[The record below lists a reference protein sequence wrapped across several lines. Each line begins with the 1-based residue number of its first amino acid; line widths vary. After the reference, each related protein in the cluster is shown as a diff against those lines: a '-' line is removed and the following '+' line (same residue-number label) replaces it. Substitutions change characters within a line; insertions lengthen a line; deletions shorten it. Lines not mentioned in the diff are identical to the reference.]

1 MMKYLFGSN
10 CAGNEEQELR
20 EQRRFL
26 KAELPDS
33 MAEELDRRDEELI
46 EARKKAELPKLLKIL
61 EWVFLVPGGLCGAG
75 VLRASVSPA
84 EGYHN
89 APWAYWIAGIGLAVG
104 GVLAL
109 VDRVL
114 RRRSDENEV
123 VRAAR
128 KTKDEYERSADSWLN
143 IPNGA
148 RKADIL
154 IFGYREKGGRM
165 KVQGPALNGEMRIYR
180 SKDELCV
187 TDGTE
192 VFAIP
197 INSVTGLRLVPG
209 GLAFLGWNK
218 GDKPDQEKYK
228 KAGLT
233 LQLGEPS
240 GLKFCCALEWTD
252 SGETWQ
258 LLFPAYELSEFEKL
272 TGKHGPTLP
281 EVKIKPAKGSVEEL
295 MRRYDGKVHP
305 RFYWTVPRDENAS
318 FWFSPLSDESFK
330 AEHPKLYVL
339 LTCIG
344 LFLLFLPMC
353 AFLFAAIILLPD
365 SNSPW
370 LLLGMVGGFAA
381 GIGLFNIVAAWL
393 EQYLGHWV
401 TILCLV
407 LGGAMMAASWLLLA
421 A

>member
-1 MMKYLFGSN
+1 MKYLFGSN
-10 CAGNEEQELR
+10 CADNEEQELR

-26 KAELPDS
+26 KAELPES
-33 MAEELDRRDEELI
+33 MAEELNQRDEELI
-46 EARKKAELPKLLKIL
+46 EAQKKAELPKLLKIL
-61 EWVFLVPGGLCGAG
+61 EWVFLVPGCLCGAG

-109 VDRVL
+109 PDKLL
-114 RRRSDENEV
+114 RRRSDKNEA

-128 KTKDEYERSADSWLN
+128 KTKGEAERNADNWLK
-143 IPNGA
+143 IPDGA
-148 RKADIL
+148 KKTDVL
-154 IFGYREKGGRM
+154 IFAYKEKDGRM
-165 KVQGPALNGEMRIYR
+165 KVRGPALNGEMRIYR
-180 SKDELCV
+180 SEDELCV

-218 GDKPDQEKYK
+218 GDRPDREKYQ

-233 LQLGEPS
+233 LQRGEPS
-240 GLKFCCALEWTD
+240 GLKFCCALEWID

-258 LLFPAYELSEFEKL
+258 LLFPAYELSKFEKL
-272 TGKHGPTLP
+272 IGKHGPSLP
-281 EVKIKPAKGSVEEL
+281 EVKLKPAKGSVEEL

-305 RFYWTVPRDENAS
+305 RFYWTVPRDENVGY
-318 FWFSPLSDESFK
+318 WFSPMSDEAFK
-330 AEHPKLYVL
+330 ADHPKLYIL
-339 LTCIG
+339 LVCIG
-344 LFLLFLPMC
+344 IFLLVPPM
-353 AFLFAAIILLPD
+353 FGLLFAVITMKPD
-365 SNSPW
+365 LNSPW
-370 LLLGMVGGFAA
+370 ILLGIAGAFVV
-381 GIGLFNIVAAWL
+381 GIGLFNVVGAWL

-401 TILCLV
+401 TIAYLV
-407 LGGAMMAASWLLLA
+407 LGGAMMAASWLLMA
-421 A
+421 

>member
-1 MMKYLFGSN
+1 MKYLFGSN
-10 CAGNEEQELR
+10 CADNEEQELR

-26 KAELPDS
+26 KAELPES
-33 MAEELDRRDEELI
+33 MAEELNQRDEELI
-46 EARKKAELPKLLKIL
+46 EAQKKAELPKLLKIL
-61 EWVFLVPGGLCGAG
+61 EWVFLVPGCLCGAG

-109 VDRVL
+109 ADKLL
-114 RRRSDENEV
+114 RRRSDKNEA

-128 KTKDEYERSADSWLN
+128 KTKVEAERSADNWLK
-143 IPNGA
+143 IPDGA
-148 RKADIL
+148 KKTDVL
-154 IFGYREKGGRM
+154 IFAYKEKDGRM
-165 KVQGPALNGEMRIYR
+165 KVRGPALNGEMRIYR
-180 SKDELCV
+180 SEDELCV

-218 GDKPDQEKYK
+218 GDRPDREKYQ

-233 LQLGEPS
+233 LQRGEPS
-240 GLKFCCALEWTD
+240 GLKFCCALEWID

-258 LLFPAYELSEFEKL
+258 LLFPAYELSKFEKL
-272 TGKHGPTLP
+272 TGKHGPSLP
-281 EVKIKPAKGSVEEL
+281 EVKLKPAKGSVEEL

-305 RFYWTVPRDENAS
+305 RFYWTVPRDENVGY
-318 FWFSPLSDESFK
+318 WFSPMSDEAFK
-330 AEHPKLYVL
+330 ADHPKLYIL
-339 LTCIG
+339 LVCIG
-344 LFLLFLPMC
+344 IFLLVLPM
-353 AFLFAAIILLPD
+353 FGLLFAVITMKPD

-370 LLLGMVGGFAA
+370 ILLGIAGAFVV
-381 GIGLFNIVAAWL
+381 GIGLFNVVGAWL

-401 TILCLV
+401 TIACV
-407 LGGAMMAASWLLLA
+407 ILGGAMMAASWLLMA
-421 A
+421 